1 MRVERNG
8 QWKSI
13 GLGLCRL
20 LSLGSLGLVLTTGCQ
35 SPTIASE
42 PKAPARSPCAYID
55 WFETGRGDGLAGLPA
70 SKLGTYQERC
80 NQTPYPV
87 KTDQYLTGRETG
99 LVDFCSP
106 TGGLE
111 AGRRLQAYEKVCP
124 ENLEAAFLSQYELG
138 RKIHDLESDR
148 SELEDRIAN
157 LRQLMPASMSPEA
170 QAGSSIRAQ
179 IDQLKARQAKINQ
192 DLNSLENKASRTE

>member
-1 MRVERNG
+1 LAT
-8 QWKSI
+8 S
-13 GLGLCRL
+13 
-20 LSLGSLGLVLTTGCQ
+20 CQ
-35 SPTIASE
+35 TSPIA
-42 PKAPARSPCAYID
+42 PGPQVPTRSPCAYID
-55 WFETGRGDGLAGLPA
+55 WFETGRADGLAGLPP

-80 NQTPYPV
+80 NQTAYPV

-99 LVDFCSP
+99 LVDFCSA

-111 AGRRLQAYEKVCP
+111 AGRRLQPYEKVCP
-124 ENLEAAFLSQYELG
+124 ENLESVFLGQYELG

-170 QAGSSIRAQ
+170 QAGSSVRAQ
-179 IDQLKARQAKINQ
+179 IEQLKARQAKINQ
-192 DLNSLENKASRTE
+192 DLNSLEDKASRIE

>member
-1 MRVERNG
+1 MVA
-8 QWKSI
+8 
-13 GLGLCRL
+13 
-20 LSLGSLGLVLTTGCQ
+20 GCQ
-35 SPTIASE
+35 TSPIDPGPQVPT
-42 PKAPARSPCAYID
+42 RSPCAYID
-55 WFETGRGDGLAGLPA
+55 WFETGRADGLAGLP
-70 SKLGTYQERC
+70 STKLGTYQERC
-80 NQTPYPV
+80 NQTSFPV

-99 LVDFCSP
+99 LVEFCTP

-111 AGRRLQAYEKVCP
+111 AGRRLQPYEKVCP
-124 ENLEAAFLSQYELG
+124 ENLEPGFLSQYELG

-148 SELEDRIAN
+148 SELEDRIAT